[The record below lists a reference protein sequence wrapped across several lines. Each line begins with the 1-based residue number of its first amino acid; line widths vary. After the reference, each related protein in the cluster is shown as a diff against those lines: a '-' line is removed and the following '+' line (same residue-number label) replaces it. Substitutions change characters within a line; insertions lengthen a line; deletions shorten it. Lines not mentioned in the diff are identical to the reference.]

1 MLHRFRPSTYC
12 SDTIDDFYPPNLCIL
27 NILQGKL
34 FLSYNSM
41 IRIIR
46 DAINT
51 AVEGLFFLGLLTP
64 WQRADG
70 VTCLPPELFI
80 LSPNCFCNICPQIT
94 DLVSCFISIL
104 SILSEFY
111 LNADVANTLLISHRA
126 RHLDLTFKT
135 LLTPSIFSSSVLKN
149 ICFYEVLELNFVLW
163 LRKNTTEKTF
173 RLKFNS
179 PCFERRAP
187 KVAWNV
193 SESASRFYKNDIFNY
208 GHFIYDVMYNVF
220 DYLYSEVKNEF

>member
-1 MLHRFRPSTYC
+1 
-12 SDTIDDFYPPNLCIL
+12 
-27 NILQGKL
+27 
-34 FLSYNSM
+34 M

-51 AVEGLFFLGLLTP
+51 ADEGLFFLGLLTP

-126 RHLDLTFKT
+126 RHLDLTFKAAFDT
-135 LLTPSIFSSSVLKN
+135 FYFFKFGIKKYLFLWGTWIKFCSLIKKKYNREN
-149 ICFYEVLELNFVLW
+149 IQ
-163 LRKNTTEKTF
+163 TE
-173 RLKFNS
+173 
-179 PCFERRAP
+179 
-187 KVAWNV
+187 
-193 SESASRFYKNDIFNY
+193 I
-208 GHFIYDVMYNVF
+208 
-220 DYLYSEVKNEF
+220 

>member
-46 DAINT
+46 NAINT
-51 AVEGLFFLGLLTP
+51 ADEGLFFSWLADSLTESWWRNMP
-64 WQRADG
+64 AAR
-70 VTCLPPELFI
+70 VIHSLTKL
-80 LSPNCFCNICPQIT
+80 FCNICPQIT
-94 DLVSCFISIL
+94 DIVSCFISIL

-179 PCFERRAP
+179 PCFWTPCTQSCLKCVREC
-187 KVAWNV
+187 
-193 SESASRFYKNDIFNY
+193 IT
-208 GHFIYDVMYNVF
+208 I
-220 DYLYSEVKNEF
+220 L

>member
-12 SDTIDDFYPPNLCIL
+12 SDTIDDFNPPNLCIL

-51 AVEGLFFLGLLTP
+51 ADEGLFFLGLLTP

-179 PCFERRAP
+179 PCFWTPCTQSCLKCVREC
-187 KVAWNV
+187 
-193 SESASRFYKNDIFNY
+193 IT
-208 GHFIYDVMYNVF
+208 I
-220 DYLYSEVKNEF
+220 L